1 MKVVIRLNKD
11 LLLKNTVKGIEAGIM
26 VSIGGS
32 VFLGCDNKIVGS
44 VLFCV
49 ALIVICINNY
59 SLYTGKIGFILE
71 CRTKEENAAIFLG
84 LLGNIVGTLLCG
96 WILRAGIPALG
107 STASEICA
115 AKLTQNAFSTL
126 IRGIFCGILMYCAVS
141 TFRNR
146 NTLAGILF
154 CIPVFILSGFEH
166 SIADVFYFTIGGSLN
181 PKAIAFLCIV
191 LVGNS
196 VGANVMPLLNLVEKS
211 VGGDKKTGS

>member
-1 MKVVIRLNKD
+1 
-11 LLLKNTVKGIEAGIM
+11 M
-26 VSIGGS
+26 VSIGGA
-32 VFLGCDNKIVGS
+32 VFLGCENKIVGS

-49 ALIVICINNY
+49 ALIVICINSY

-71 CRTKEENAAIFLG
+71 CRAKTDCAAIFLG
-84 LLGNIVGTLLCG
+84 LLGNILGTLLCG

-107 STASEICA
+107 NTASELCA
-115 AKLTQNAFSTL
+115 AKLTQMAFGTL
-126 IRGIFCGILMYCAVS
+126 IRGIFCGVLMYCAVS

-166 SIADVFYFTIGGSLN
+166 SIADVFYCTVGGCLN

-191 LVGNS
+191 LIGNS
-196 VGANVMPLLNLVEKS
+196 IGANIMPLLDQIEKS
-211 VGGDKKTGS
+211 VGGE

>member
-154 CIPVFILSGFEH
+154 CIPVFILCGFEH
-166 SIADVFYFTIGGSLN
+166 SIADMFYFAASGIVSLE
-181 PKAIAFLCIV
+181 AFVFIIIV
-191 LVGNS
+191 ILGNS
-196 VGANVMPLLNLVEKS
+196 VGGLLIPILEKIGKG
-211 VGGDKKTGS
+211 VKNG